1 MSEIEMINVTQDIQ
15 DKWNI
20 VKSYVKFYIN
30 RYVYTLSIDVLIPEE
45 VDDINDEE
53 DEDEEDEDNQSES
66 ESESESEQD
75 NDDDEDE
82 DEDDDDDD
90 GIMYEFGLRDRYYI
104 KTTENLSNID
114 IGDDDFLNF
123 FLSQGNE

>member
-53 DEDEEDEDNQSES
+53 DEDE
-66 ESESESEQD
+66 
-75 NDDDEDE
+75 
-82 DEDDDDDD
+82 DDDDDD